1 MQKEDLK
8 MLDERI
14 YICKN
19 CGNGDLDINNALK
32 RPPKCSFCN
41 NEWYCTE
48 KTEDEWRLIYKSEHP
63 DDEMRN
69 FTTAMLCEYIR
80 IKLTNEGIIHPNEI
94 AVNARIE
101 KNKRLNNNYRSAP
114 KCPKCGSIM
123 FHSEKRGF
131 STGRAVAAGAL
142 TGFLDVAAVAG
153 AVGKDKMVNVC
164 DRCGHKWK

>member
-1 MQKEDLK
+1 
-8 MLDERI
+8 MLDKRI
-14 YICKN
+14 CICKN
-19 CGNGDLDINNALK
+19 CGKGSADINNAFK

-48 KTEDEWRLIYKSEHP
+48 KVEDEWREIYKSEHP

-69 FTTAMLCEYIR
+69 FTTAMLYDYIR
-80 IKLTNEGIIHPNEI
+80 IKLTNEGIIHPNEV

-101 KNKRLNNNYRSAP
+101 DYERRKNNYINAP

-153 AVGKDKMVNVC
+153 AVGKDKLVNVC
-164 DRCGHKWK
+164 DNCGHKWK